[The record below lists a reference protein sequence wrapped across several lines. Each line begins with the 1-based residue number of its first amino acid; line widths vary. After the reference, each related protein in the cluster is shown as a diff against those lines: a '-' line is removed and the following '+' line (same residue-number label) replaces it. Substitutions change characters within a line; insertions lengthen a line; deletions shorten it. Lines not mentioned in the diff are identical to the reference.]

1 MANYPTSE
9 TDRRVDAGA
18 LVAVSDAIFQ
28 ACGMGIKDAALLADS
43 LVHADLRGV
52 HSHGVLRIPDYVHK
66 MNGGGGVDPTASPSL
81 ISQKNGAIVVD
92 GNNNMGQIGASF
104 AMDIAIDAAR
114 KNGIALAAMRGSNHC
129 GALDWYTLR
138 AASQGMIGI
147 VASNALPTM
156 APVGGRDKIV
166 GMNPISIAIPGT
178 NEPPV
183 VLDLAFGATA
193 HGKIRVYHQKG
204 LPIPDGWAFDA
215 EGEPTTD
222 AGVALNGLIQP
233 AGGHKGI
240 ALAMM
245 VGMLSTLLSGAKYG
259 TGLGDMVQGPIAGND
274 GQFFIAIDIAAFRPL
289 AEFGPDVDDIVAEIH
304 NSARR
309 DPTTALLVP
318 GEMERQYEQDY
329 AKAGILLPA
338 ETLDDIKATGQS
350 LGLDASQ
357 LAAL

>member
-9 TDRRVDAGA
+9 TDRRIDADA
-18 LVAVSDAIFQ
+18 LVKLTRAVFM
-28 ACGMGIKDAALLADS
+28 ACRMREQDAALLADS

-66 MNGGGGVDPTASPSL
+66 LNGGGVDPGAVPEV
-81 ISQKNGAIVVD
+81 ISRKLGAIVVD
-92 GNNNMGQIGASF
+92 GKNNMGQIGASF
-104 AMDIAIDAAR
+104 AMDLALDAAR
-114 KNGIALAAMRGSNHC
+114 ENGIALVALRGSNHC

-138 AASQGMIGI
+138 AAEQGMIGI
-147 VASNALPTM
+147 VGSNALPTM
-156 APVGGRDKIV
+156 APVGGSDKIV
-166 GMNPISIAIPGT
+166 GMNPISIAIPGADK
-178 NEPPV
+178 PPV

-204 LPIPDGWAFDA
+204 MAIPDGWAFDA
-215 EGEPTTD
+215 QGEPTND
-222 AGVALNGLIQP
+222 ASIALEGLIQP

-274 GQFFIAIDIAAFRPL
+274 GQFFIAIDIAAFRSL
-289 AEFGPDVDDIVAEIH
+289 GDFGADTDEIVEEIH
-304 NSARR
+304 SSTRR
-309 DPTTALLVP
+309 NPDAALLVP
-318 GEMERQYEQDY
+318 GEMERQFEQDY
-329 AKAGILLPA
+329 GAVGILLPA
-338 ETLDDIKATGQS
+338 LTLDDIRVTGLD
-350 LGLDASQ
+350 LGLESSA

>member
-9 TDRRVDAGA
+9 TDRRIDAKA
-18 LVAVSDAIFQ
+18 LTEVTEAIFA
-28 ACGMGIKDAALLADS
+28 ACGMSEQDAVLLADS

-66 MNGGGGVDPTASPSL
+66 LSGGGVDSTAVPSL
-81 ISQKNGAIVVD
+81 ISRKDGAIVVD
-92 GNNNMGQIGASF
+92 GKNNMGQIGASF

-114 KNGIALAAMRGSNHC
+114 KNGIALVALRGSNHC

-138 AASQGMIGI
+138 AANQGMIGI
-147 VASNALPTM
+147 VGSNALPTM

-166 GMNPISIAIPGT
+166 GMNPISIAIPGSD
-178 NEPPV
+178 EPPV

-204 LPIPDGWAFDA
+204 MPIPDGWAFDA
-215 EGEPTTD
+215 DGEPTTD
-222 AGVALNGLIQP
+222 AGVALDGLIQP

-259 TGLGDMVQGPIAGND
+259 TGLGDMVDGPIAGND
-274 GQFFIAIDIAAFRPL
+274 GQFFIAINVEAFRPT
-289 AEFGPDVDDIVAEIH
+289 AGFGADVDDIVSEIH

-309 DPTTALLVP
+309 DAQAALLVP
-318 GEMERQYEQDY
+318 GEMERQYEHDY
-329 AKAGILLPA
+329 GSAGILLPSQ
-338 ETLDDIKATGQS
+338 TLDDIKDTGLR
-350 LGLDASQ
+350 LGLDASK

>member
-9 TDRRVDAGA
+9 TDRRIDAAA
-18 LVAVSDAIFQ
+18 LVDICKMIFT
-28 ACGMGIKDAALLADS
+28 ACKMNSEDAALLSDS

-52 HSHGVLRIPDYVHK
+52 HSHGVMRIPDYVHK
-66 MNGGGGVDPTASPSL
+66 LTVGGVNPIAAPTVLSH
-81 ISQKNGAIVVD
+81 KKGAIVVD

-104 AMDIAIDAAR
+104 AMDAAIGAAAE
-114 KNGIALAAMRGSNHC
+114 NGIALVALRGSNHC
-129 GALDWYTLR
+129 GALDWFTLR
-138 AASQGMIGI
+138 AAEQGMIGI
-147 VASNALPTM
+147 VGSNALPTM

-166 GMNPISIAIPGT
+166 GMNPISIAIPGA
-178 NEPPV
+178 NEAPV

-215 EGEPTTD
+215 NGEPTTD
-222 AGVALNGLIQP
+222 ATIALSGLVQP

-245 VGMLSTLLSGAKYG
+245 VGMLSTILSGAHYG
-259 TGLGDMVQGPIAGND
+259 TGLGDMVDGPIAGND

-289 AEFGPDVDDIVAEIH
+289 AAFGADVDDIVSEIH

-309 DPTTALLVP
+309 DPNNALLVP

-329 AKAGILLPA
+329 AVDGILLPGL
-338 ETLDDIKATGQS
+338 TLDDIKATGLK
-350 LGLDASQ
+350 LGLDATQ
-357 LAAL
+357 LAAV